1 MITGFFSRHSSAVW
15 PSSASFVTLDDDIG
29 LRMQTMDAAGR
40 WAKHD
45 VSFDKVGA
53 LSMSI

>member
-15 PSSASFVTLDDDIG
+15 PSSASFVTLDDDID
-29 LRMQTMDAAGR
+29 LRMQTMDAARR

-53 LSMSI
+53 LSLSI